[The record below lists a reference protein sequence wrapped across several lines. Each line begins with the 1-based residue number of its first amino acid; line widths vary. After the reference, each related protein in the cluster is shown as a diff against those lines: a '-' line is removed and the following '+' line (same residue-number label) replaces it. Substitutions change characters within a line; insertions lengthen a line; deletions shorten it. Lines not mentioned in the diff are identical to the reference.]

1 MFSSSN
7 TANSKMPHR
16 SLKTMES
23 RMVVT
28 GHRGFLR
35 EETSKDDVNYKTFLE
50 LLKKHG
56 LETRMEKDALQYRK
70 KIVILPA
77 CL

>member
-7 TANSKMPHR
+7 TANSKMPHL
-16 SLKTMES
+16 SLITMES
-23 RMVVT
+23 RRVVT
-28 GHRGFLR
+28 GHRGFCMKNL
-35 EETSKDDVNYKTFLE
+35 TKDDANYKTFLE

-77 CL
+77 RS